1 MFRQAKA
8 PAILDE
14 WRGLAS
20 PYVLRLPNFP
30 AGGLMT
36 SRYRVG
42 RSCDQVAGAPSGHSP
57 GFRLN
62 GALPIK
68 SKGWVVATGG
78 EATLSSGKDAA
89 LIALRVCDAPS

>member
-1 MFRQAKA
+1 
-8 PAILDE
+8 
-14 WRGLAS
+14 
-20 PYVLRLPNFP
+20 
-30 AGGLMT
+30 MT

-68 SKGWVVATGG
+68 SKERWPGKTGQWAKWIFCLTAAKVA
-78 EATLSSGKDAA
+78 A
-89 LIALRVCDAPS
+89 